1 MGIPPIAW
9 FIREN
14 PIKMDD
20 LELPPFQETSIFGK
34 PINQLA
40 KSDENRDV

>member
-1 MGIPPIAW
+1 MKVPNNGWWIMEHPI
-9 FIREN
+9 E
-14 PIKMDD
+14 MDD

-34 PINQLA
+34 PINQPA